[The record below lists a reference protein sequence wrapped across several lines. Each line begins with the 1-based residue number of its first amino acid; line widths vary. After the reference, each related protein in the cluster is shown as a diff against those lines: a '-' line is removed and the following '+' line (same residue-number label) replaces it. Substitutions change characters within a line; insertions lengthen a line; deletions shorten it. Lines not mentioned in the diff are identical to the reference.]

1 MSKKICVLQPSS
13 SLVEQ
18 SVFERNAMASMKLD
32 AVYFKGDGG
41 EFHLLGEAEKAAKT
55 GVRKCLI
62 M

>member
-41 EFHLLGEAEKAAKT
+41 EFHLLGEAEKGSENGGEKN
-55 GVRKCLI
+55 V
-62 M
+62 